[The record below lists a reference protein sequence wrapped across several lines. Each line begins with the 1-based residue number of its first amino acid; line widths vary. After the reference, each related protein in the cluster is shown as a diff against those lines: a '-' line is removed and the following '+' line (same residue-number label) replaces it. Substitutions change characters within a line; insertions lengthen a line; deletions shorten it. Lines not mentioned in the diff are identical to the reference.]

1 MWAPPDLTQ
10 PTVPPAVV
18 PFQEVWGRS
27 YCRSME
33 KLVNIVSLYPNEVQY
48 MFNPSCVAL
57 LRCTGCCGD
66 ESLHCVPVETANITM
81 QVREGLL
88 LMSCLPPVHT
98 LLRGPQDLATR
109 RDLERVGGQAKV
121 TGLQLPPRPVLSPP
135 STVSLLSEPP
145 LLLPYHLSRAL
156 LSPTAGPRYLVE
168 DGKDLNLLGLKK
180 SLFIP
185 GALVP

>member
-1 MWAPPDLTQ
+1 MLAMRLLTCFLQ
-10 PTVPPAVV
+10 LLAGLALPAVPSQQSALPARDNSSETGVV

-81 QVREGLL
+81 QILKIGSKKQSFYVEMTFSQHKRCE
-88 LMSCLPPVHT
+88 C
-98 LLRGPQDLATR
+98 
-109 RDLERVGGQAKV
+109 
-121 TGLQLPPRPVLSPP
+121 RPVWDLIKPERRRNKGSGKRKKEKQRP
-135 STVSLLSEPP
+135 TVCHLCGNTTP
-145 LLLPYHLSRAL
+145 LR
-156 LSPTAGPRYLVE
+156 
-168 DGKDLNLLGLKK
+168 
-180 SLFIP
+180 
-185 GALVP
+185 

>member
-1 MWAPPDLTQ
+1 MSP
-10 PTVPPAVV
+10 VVV

-81 QVREGLL
+81 QVREVSSSCPACPCPHLAQGATGPGPWKGLEK
-88 LMSCLPPVHT
+88 
-98 LLRGPQDLATR
+98 G
-109 RDLERVGGQAKV
+109 GGQAEV
-121 TGLQLPPRPVLSPP
+121 TGLQCPRHP
-135 STVSLLSEPP
+135 
-145 LLLPYHLSRAL
+145 AQ
-156 LSPTAGPRYLVE
+156 
-168 DGKDLNLLGLKK
+168 
-180 SLFIP
+180 
-185 GALVP
+185 